1 MRGITELYIMAVW
14 IKINVGGRKFETQK
28 DTVTKYPDSLLAK
41 MILDEEET
49 QRLRRHHGQ
58 DHVSVLS
65 VDVDCDPDYFAVILS
80 WLR

>member
-1 MRGITELYIMAVW
+1 MAVW

-49 QRLRRHHGQ
+49 QRLRRLHCQ
-58 DHVSVLS
+58 DLASVLS
-65 VDVDCDPDYFAVILS
+65 LDVDCDPDYFAVILT